1 MGSCGPVCA
10 GKAIVPAP
18 DFPIYGRMS
27 APSAIHYAKMNGLGN
42 EIVVVDLRGSSK
54 RFTAEEAAAIAAR
67 PQTHFDQMM
76 VLHDPPRPGLDA
88 QILIYNTDG
97 SLAQACGNGMRC
109 VGLLANRDTGRSE
122 FKYVSDGGLL
132 DVRVASPASISVDM
146 GEPRFGWQDIPLSE
160 PFHDTRR
167 IELQVGPADKPIM
180 HSPAVVNVGNP
191 HAVFWVDDPAAID
204 LGRIGPM
211 LEYHPLFPERANIS
225 VARID
230 NREAITLRT
239 WERGTGLTRAC
250 GSAACAAAVSAA
262 RIGLT
267 DRKVTVTLPGGPLV
281 IEWRAD
287 NHIIMTGPAEL
298 EHEGTL
304 DPIPLAA
311 AG

>member
-1 MGSCGPVCA
+1 MDS
-10 GKAIVPAP
+10 GKRIVPEGR
-18 DFPIYGRMS
+18 FPIYERMA
-27 APSAIHYAKMNGLGN
+27 APSAIRYAKMNGLGN
-42 EIVVVDLRGSSK
+42 EIVVVDLRGSTK

-67 PQTHFDQMM
+67 PETHFDQMM
-76 VLHDPPRPGLDA
+76 VLHDPPRPALDA

-97 SLAQACGNGMRC
+97 SLAGACGNGMRC
-109 VGLLANRDTGRSE
+109 VGFIAARDTGRSAFTYE
-122 FKYVSDGGLL
+122 TDGGT
-132 DVRVASPASISVDM
+132 VEVAFESLASISDEM
-146 GEPRFGWQDIPLSE
+146 GEPRFGWQDIPLAE

-167 IELQVGPADKPIM
+167 IELQVGPADKPIV

-191 HAVFWVDDPAAID
+191 HAVFWVDNPATID

-225 VARID
+225 VARVD
-230 NREAITLRT
+230 SGAAITLRT
-239 WERGTGLTRAC
+239 WERGAGLTRAC

-262 RIGLT
+262 RIGL
-267 DRKVTVTLPGGPLV
+267 RGREVTVTLPGGPLV
-281 IEWRAD
+281 IAWRAD

-304 DPIPLAA
+304 DAVPLAA